1 MRRMER
7 PTLEAMLEAATGVD
21 RDGDHY
27 TVTEGYRLSVYVGE
41 PGQAMEVSEV
51 LSLRLKDAFCEATS
65 GEHDA
70 VYYLEYNSLHGL
82 SVRPPSGGGA
92 HRPGFS

>member
-7 PTLEAMLEAATGVD
+7 STLEAMLEAATGVE

-41 PGQAMEVSEV
+41 PGQAMEVSDV
-51 LSLRLKDAFCEATS
+51 VCLRLKDTFCEATS
-65 GEHDA
+65 REHNA

-92 HRPGFS
+92 RRPGFG